1 MFYRITNV
9 VKKIIIQELQE
20 LFKDHPVFSD
30 ELVITNKYSF
40 EERPKYAIIVKTA
53 SAKSQKLS
61 LDNYKG
67 IVQSYVTLANLKNTP
82 GRMIEWVREDV
93 ANISNVVKPG
103 FYVVEMVEDDQFTVS
118 AYLTVA
124 DEVLTIETNGFEHAF
139 LQHQNINP
147 NSELVLTETGRRL
160 QPNEHYTIDNSTGEI
175 TFLQPTEDYE
185 TISVDYQY
193 IGNVTGPFTV
203 QPETVDQLAI
213 PGVVLAFGN
222 FLKKGGL
229 QVVVVYPDRQEV
241 AKSYLG
247 KWNMTLS
254 LGAVAQDTDTQEQL
268 IDLASMYIW
277 SVLQEKLVNDGIY
290 VSEFN
295 IGGESEDDEV
305 KSANELSYMGDLSFN
320 VDVEWEAFQPILGVI
335 KNVFLNRVED
345 FGQYDDAE
353 HEIRSK
359 RPFNIS
365 QRGVDYM
372 TGLQPVENLDPFLI
386 RPLPKY
392 TLVQSST
399 HVG

>member
-9 VKKIIIQELQE
+9 VKKIIIQELQA
-20 LFKDHPVFSD
+20 LFKDHPVFSED
-30 ELVITNKYSF
+30 LVITNKYSF

-53 SAKSQKLS
+53 SAKSLKLA

-67 IVQSYVTLANLKNTP
+67 IVQSYVTLANLKNSP

-93 ANISNVVKPG
+93 ANIGNVVKPG
-103 FYVVEMVEDDQFTVS
+103 FYVVEMIEDDQFTVS

-124 DEVLTIETNGFEHAF
+124 DEVMVVETNGFEHSF
-139 LQHQNINP
+139 LKNQNINP
-147 NSELVLTETGRRL
+147 KSELILTETGRRL
-160 QPNEHYTIDNSTGEI
+160 QRDEHYTIDNASGEV
-175 TFLQPTEDYE
+175 TFLQPTEDYGE
-185 TISVDYQY
+185 LMVDYQY
-193 IGNVTGPFTV
+193 IGDVTGPFEV
-203 QPETVDQLAI
+203 IPETVNQDAV

-254 LGAVAQDTDTQEQL
+254 LGAIAQDTDTQEQL
-268 IDLASMYIW
+268 IDLAAMYIW

-290 VSEFN
+290 VSEFGM
-295 IGGESEDDEV
+295 GGETEDDEV
-305 KSANELSYMGDLSFN
+305 KTSNELSYMGDLSFN
-320 VDVEWEAFQPILGVI
+320 VDVEWEAFQPILGVV
-335 KNVFLNRVED
+335 KNVFINRIED

-359 RPFNIS
+359 RPFNVS

-372 TGLQPVENLDPFLI
+372 TGLQPVENLEPYLI

-392 TLVQSST
+392 TLTQSST
-399 HVG
+399 HV